1 MFWRTE
7 APTRRPVGF
16 IEPCIPTTAHKP
28 PVGRQWIHEIKHDG
42 YRLIVWRRMDRVRL
56 FTRRGYD
63 WSDRYPL
70 VVATAEALTQDATID
85 GELVVC
91 DRSGIADFE
100 CLHSR
105 EHDRVAFLYA
115 FDLLELDGVDVRP
128 LALAERKDRLR
139 ELLQGCPPGIQFNDH
154 IEGDGP
160 EIFAH
165 ACKLGFE
172 GIVSKDRASPYRSG
186 PSKTWL
192 KIKNLQAPGVLRFAD
207 RDAPA

>member
-1 MFWRTE
+1 MSELRKY
-7 APTRRPVGF
+7 PRYSVVRRRD
-16 IEPCIPTTAHKP
+16 
-28 PVGRQWIHEIKHDG
+28 GRVS
-42 YRLIVWRRMDRVRL
+42 R
-56 FTRRGYD
+56 FTRRSCD

-91 DRSGIADFE
+91 DRAGIADFE
-100 CLHSR
+100 RLHSR
-105 EHDRVAFLYA
+105 EHDRLAFLYA

-128 LALAERKDRLR
+128 LPLAERKDRLR

-154 IEGDGP
+154 IEGDGA

-172 GIVSKDRASPYRSG
+172 GIVSKDRTRPHRSG
-186 PSKTWL
+186 PSKTWI
-192 KIKNLQAPGVLRFAD
+192 KIKNLQAPGVLRFED
-207 RDAPA
+207 RDATA